1 MTYSKLDKYA
11 RIALTEVQGQTS
23 QRRDNIRMDLLCEME
38 NIPPDHIPE
47 EGTKNTLH
55 SLRMQNALVK
65 ENRLELIGDASMELG
80 SLVFMEM
87 IGFWNNRGQMVVFTI
102 RVKVDITTIM
112 GQSGIQGALTC
123 VALWPWLIGHRAR
136 KMDNQ
141 PGCYFTCMTKTFISE
156 GSEPS
161 VTLPT

>member
-1 MTYSKLDKYA
+1 MWDEST
-11 RIALTEVQGQTS
+11 
-23 QRRDNIRMDLLCEME
+23 
-38 NIPPDHIPE
+38 PPDHVPE
-47 EGTKNTLH
+47 EGTENTLH
-55 SLRMQNALVK
+55 SLRTQNALGK
-65 ENRLELIGDASMELG
+65 ENRLELIGGASMELG

-87 IGFWNNRGQMVVFTI
+87 IGFWNNRGQMVVFTV

-112 GQSGIQGALTC
+112 GQSGMQGALTH